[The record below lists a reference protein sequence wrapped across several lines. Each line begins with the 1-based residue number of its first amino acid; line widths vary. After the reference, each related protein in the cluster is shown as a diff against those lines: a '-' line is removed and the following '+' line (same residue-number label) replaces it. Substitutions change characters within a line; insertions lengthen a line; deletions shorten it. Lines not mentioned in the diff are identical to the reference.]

1 MANGTHTLQQHFL
14 FFIWSPPNSI
24 NVCSHHEFIA
34 NDSHKLFEIYE
45 KTRSSWRGREK
56 KNHHQRRKRKNNY
69 VRWAA
74 LTHAYANNC
83 RFERWQ
89 ERTKWTKKKKLLKN
103 KTHQPEQS
111 ELNMRTI
118 YIFKMF
124 ENRKNAPEQERAR
137 TQCGSE
143 RTRLVQ
149 MTNWLNV

>member
-1 MANGTHTLQQHFL
+1 MSRFDACVCKQLPIRTMAGENEM
-14 FFIWSPPNSI
+14 N
-24 NVCSHHEFIA
+24 N
-34 NDSHKLFEIYE
+34 
-45 KTRSSWRGREK
+45 K
-56 KNHHQRRKRKNNY
+56 KI
-69 VRWAA
+69 
-74 LTHAYANNC
+74 
-83 RFERWQ
+83 
-89 ERTKWTKKKKLLKN
+89 LKN